1 MKLRQN
7 LSQTTKMTLQMQESI
22 KLLQL
27 SNQEIINYID
37 DSVKN
42 NPFLEFEKN
51 KKIKKNKIE
60 ITEKNLNQ
68 KKNY

>member
-7 LSQTTKMTLQMQESI
+7 ISQTTKMTLQMQESI

-51 KKIKKNKIE
+51 KKIKKKQNRNYRK
-60 ITEKNLNQ
+60 KFKS